1 MKEMKAKG
9 QDIFQSMTSAMIQT
23 VFEELDIVRYSLNPQ
38 CDRKAGVYENA
49 VGGWNSG
56 NIQNS
61 CSYCLNHSL
70 TRFSVNEILCT
81 ILWLL
86 KMKSWNKMKAQV
98 QT

>member
-38 CDRKAGVYENA
+38 CDRKAGIYENA

-56 NIQNS
+56 NLLIIA
-61 CSYCLNHSL
+61 
-70 TRFSVNEILCT
+70 TIVNPLC
-81 ILWLL
+81 IR
-86 KMKSWNKMKAQV
+86 KF
-98 QT
+98 